1 MSKNEILDN
10 LYIRSKELMDRLNK
24 ASLFE
29 EPLTDSVIIANLN
42 LEKEKNNQNN
52 NLKSYDT
59 IEKAELLDYSIRP
72 NGNLDNAKMKESL
85 SNSLMESSEN
95 GSSIQK
101 GGGYITSSGGVIR
114 VSITKYKALV
124 LKYGKINFLNN
135 GYMNNAF
142 VMNNDIIYL
151 ESNIPIFKANI
162 NGDIIY
168 DTLKIYHQQGSDKE
182 DKPNVVNI
190 NQSNTHK
197 INLDEKN
204 IADIAQNK
212 ILIFLHKVTQ
222 EKKSKD
228 ISNAQSTQ
236 IVQNKDKIFGYC
248 SLEMQKIFLSD
259 DFRFYGKINLFEKD
273 EKKEEGKNRNESAKK
288 NQKKKTKT
296 NSKSKD
302 KNNNINM
309 NKKDNQYNE
318 KGERIIGNIEITA
331 YLKRSIIITMY

>member
-85 SNSLMESSEN
+85 SNSLIESSEN

-168 DTLKIYHQQGSDKE
+168 DTLIS
-182 DKPNVVNI
+182 P
-190 NQSNTHK
+190 
-197 INLDEKN
+197 
-204 IADIAQNK
+204 
-212 ILIFLHKVTQ
+212 ILTKLIWT
-222 EKKSKD
+222 
-228 ISNAQSTQ
+228 
-236 IVQNKDKIFGYC
+236 
-248 SLEMQKIFLSD
+248 
-259 DFRFYGKINLFEKD
+259 R
-273 EKKEEGKNRNESAKK
+273 
-288 NQKKKTKT
+288 KT
-296 NSKSKD
+296 
-302 KNNNINM
+302 
-309 NKKDNQYNE
+309 
-318 KGERIIGNIEITA
+318 
-331 YLKRSIIITMY
+331 